1 MESVSELDRTAST
14 SAKPTTGSIEKI
26 LRLDLSA
33 YSNSIITTFNLAVIL
48 TLIAVGFAIKEREIF
63 TAESGTGYLLG
74 IVGGVLMLLL
84 VIYPIRKKMKSARY
98 LGSVRFWFKVHMIF
112 GVAGPIAILYHS
124 NFSTGSLNST
134 VALFCM
140 IIVASSGFI
149 GRYFYSKIH
158 YGLYG
163 KKASLADLIKNLET
177 EKGKLL
183 VIYNLTPELK
193 DELAQ
198 FQDVLS
204 TDLTLTQSLKRFF
217 ITGTRIRVKSLILP
231 FKLKKAVLQHARQY
245 QWTSLHTRRYQKML
259 KLYIRHYLNTTIKVC
274 EFSIYERLFALWHTL
289 HLPLF
294 FMLIITGIIHVIAVH
309 MY

>member
-1 MESVSELDRTAST
+1 MESVSELDRAVPP
-14 SAKPTTGSIEKI
+14 APGSLEKI
-26 LRLDLSA
+26 LRIDLSA
-33 YSNSIITTFNLAVIL
+33 YSNSIITTFNFVAILA
-48 TLIAVGFAIKEREIF
+48 LIATGFAIKEHEIF
-63 TAESGTGYLLG
+63 TAESGTGYILG
-74 IVGGVLMLLL
+74 IVGGILMLLL
-84 VIYPIRKKMKSARY
+84 IIYPIRKKMKSARY
-98 LGSVRFWFKVHMIF
+98 LGSVRFWFKTHMLF

-134 VALFCM
+134 IALFCM

-158 YGLYG
+158 NGLYG
-163 KKASLADLIKNLET
+163 KKASLADLIKSLEI
-177 EKGKLL
+177 EKGKLQ
-183 VIYNLTPELK
+183 VIYNITPELK
-193 DELAQ
+193 GELTQ
-198 FQDVLS
+198 FQSVLG
-204 TDLTLTQSLKRFF
+204 TDLTLGQSLKRFF
-217 ITGTRIRVKSLILP
+217 ITGTRIRIKSFILP
-231 FKLKKAVLQHARQY
+231 FKLRKAVLLHARQY
-245 QWTSLHTRRYQKML
+245 QWTIPHTRRYQKML